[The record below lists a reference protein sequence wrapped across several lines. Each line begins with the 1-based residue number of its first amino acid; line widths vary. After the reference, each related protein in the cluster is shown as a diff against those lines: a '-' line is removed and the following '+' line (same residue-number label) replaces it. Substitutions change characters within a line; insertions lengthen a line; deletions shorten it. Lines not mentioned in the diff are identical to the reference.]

1 MMHSPRC
8 AYPLNLFSLPRLR
21 LRLLPPSIAPIV
33 AGTMVPTGLRHPSLA
48 YIANTFT
55 AADFASNLV
64 LYMPLG
70 IALSGSSL
78 IRAFLVGLSLSTSG
92 EVLQLG
98 YVDRVPSVFD
108 IASNTCGAVVGYLA
122 AMFWRRATGYN
133 PVSLRV
139 YRPLALAAIPVAIFG
154 TMMLLLHR
162 PRSDFS
168 NWTSTFHLAI
178 GNELTGD
185 RPWAGTISEFE
196 IYPFA
201 MAPSQINDLT
211 SRTSGSY
218 TSEPPIVSLVPT
230 GSGRPLLSKPEEL
243 RLYDTLVR
251 TNQLTLLVTMRTS
264 NLEQS
269 GHGQIITYSQDRL
282 HRNFTL
288 GQIHNSLTFR
298 LRTPES
304 GTNGNNPALISGPVL
319 SLNHTFRVAA
329 VYDGRIS
336 KLYVDGK
343 CVAHVDLGA
352 KKPQL
357 PKRISAWLPRLLPIR
372 EMELGMAQMLFS
384 GLLSLGILASV
395 GIPRRLSTRLV
406 TGAMAGVAIGGTT
419 WVFGVS
425 EPGLG
430 IRILLE
436 CVAAGLVTMAS
447 VEADTADDRPGAK
460 SFGTPDKSP

>member
-1 MMHSPRC
+1 
-8 AYPLNLFSLPRLR
+8 
-21 LRLLPPSIAPIV
+21 
-33 AGTMVPTGLRHPSLA
+33 LA
-48 YIANTFT
+48 
-55 AADFASNLV
+55 V
-64 LYMPLG
+64 
-70 IALSGSSL
+70 
-78 IRAFLVGLSLSTSG
+78 
-92 EVLQLG
+92 
-98 YVDRVPSVFD
+98 
-108 IASNTCGAVVGYLA
+108 
-122 AMFWRRATGYN
+122 
-133 PVSLRV
+133 
-139 YRPLALAAIPVAIFG
+139 
-154 TMMLLLHR
+154 
-162 PRSDFS
+162 
-168 NWTSTFHLAI
+168 

-185 RPWAGTISEFE
+185 RPWAGTISEFA

-201 MAPSQINDLT
+201 MAPSQINALT
-211 SRTSGSY
+211 SRRSGSY
-218 TSEPPIVSLVPT
+218 PSEPPIVSLVPT

-264 NLEQS
+264 DLEQS

-343 CVAHVDLGA
+343 CVAQVDLGA
-352 KKPQL
+352 KRPQL

-372 EMELGMAQMLFS
+372 EMELGAAQMLFS
-384 GLLSLGILASV
+384 GLLSLGILALV

-425 EPGLG
+425 QPSLG

>member
-1 MMHSPRC
+1 
-8 AYPLNLFSLPRLR
+8 
-21 LRLLPPSIAPIV
+21 
-33 AGTMVPTGLRHPSLA
+33 MVPTALRHPSLA
-48 YIANTFT
+48 YIQNTFT
-55 AADFASNLV
+55 VDDFASNLL

-78 IRAFLVGLSLSTSG
+78 IRAFLVAFSLSTTG

-108 IASNTCGAVVGYLA
+108 IAANTCGAVVGYMA

-154 TMMLLLHR
+154 TMMLLLHHR

-168 NWTSTFHLAI
+168 NWSSTFHLAA

-185 RPWAGTISEFE
+185 RPWAGTISEFA
-196 IYPFA
+196 IYPLA

-211 SRTSGSY
+211 SRRSGSY
-218 TSEPPIVSLVPT
+218 PSEPPIVSLVPT
-230 GSGRPLLSKPEEL
+230 VSGRPLLSKPEEL
-243 RLYDTLVR
+243 WLYDTLVR
-251 TNQLTLLVTMRTS
+251 TNQLTLLVSMRTS

-298 LRTPES
+298 LRTPDT
-304 GTNGNNPALISGPVL
+304 GPNGNNPTLISGPVL
-319 SLNHTFRVAA
+319 SLNHTYFVAA

-336 KLYVDGK
+336 NLYVDGK
-343 CVAHVDLGA
+343 CVAQLDLGA
-352 KKPQL
+352 KKPRL
-357 PKRISAWLPRLLPIR
+357 PERISAWMPGLVPVH
-372 EMELGMAQMLFS
+372 EMELGGAQILFS
-384 GLLSLGILASV
+384 ALFSLGILALV
-395 GIPRRLSTRLV
+395 GIPRRASTRFFA
-406 TGAMAGVAIGGTT
+406 GAIAGAAIGGTT

-425 EPGLG
+425 QPSLG

-436 CVAAGLVTMAS
+436 SVAAGLVIVAS
-447 VEADTADDRPGAK
+447 VEADTAADRPGAK
-460 SFGTPDKSP
+460 SSSYLKMR